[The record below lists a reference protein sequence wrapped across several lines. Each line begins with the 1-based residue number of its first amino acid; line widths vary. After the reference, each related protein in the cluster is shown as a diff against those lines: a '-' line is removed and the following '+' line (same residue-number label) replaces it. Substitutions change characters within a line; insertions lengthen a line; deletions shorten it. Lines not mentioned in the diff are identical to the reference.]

1 MVQYPEIGGMV
12 LILECIFVL
21 NFIRCLVLRV
31 KEGEGAGLRE
41 QRLKM
46 EESLLDADE
55 QEDEDDPQL
64 AL

>member
-1 MVQYPEIGGMV
+1 
-12 LILECIFVL
+12 
-21 NFIRCLVLRV
+21 LVLRV

>member
-1 MVQYPEIGGMV
+1 MV